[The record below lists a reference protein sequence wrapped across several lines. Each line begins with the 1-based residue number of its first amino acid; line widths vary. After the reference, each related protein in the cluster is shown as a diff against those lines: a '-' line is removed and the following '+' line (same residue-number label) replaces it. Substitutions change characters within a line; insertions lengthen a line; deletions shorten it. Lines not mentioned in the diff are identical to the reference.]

1 MRKWREE
8 FGQSVR
14 QVSVRNKSNKDKP
27 GTLPINCYFTKP
39 SEPQPVD
46 FDNLLSMA
54 SASDEEDPVAPS
66 SSNLFCKD
74 AFVVTK
80 PGYQPSRLPEAP
92 FFLGKCKNNAKASE
106 RKLTVSIYAQDQLL
120 PFNFVDA
127 QLQCQIEI
135 SGILRKAENVRIE
148 DDVVALDEDEFSIC
162 VIDCLDYGDQT
173 TARESAE
180 IGEDVS
186 EEAEASNEVVQ
197 VRHSETTVQ
206 TTRSGRTPR
215 PRDQSLYLFYD

>member
-14 QVSVRNKSNKDKP
+14 QVSVRNKSTKDKP

-54 SASDEEDPVAPS
+54 
-66 SSNLFCKD
+66 
-74 AFVVTK
+74 
-80 PGYQPSRLPEAP
+80 
-92 FFLGKCKNNAKASE
+92 
-106 RKLTVSIYAQDQLL
+106 
-120 PFNFVDA
+120 
-127 QLQCQIEI
+127 
-135 SGILRKAENVRIE
+135 
-148 DDVVALDEDEFSIC
+148 
-162 VIDCLDYGDQT
+162 
-173 TARESAE
+173 E

-186 EEAEASNEVVQ
+186 EEAEASNEVVE
-197 VRHSETTVQ
+197 VRPSETTVR